1 MALKVELKPG
11 ERIIIGES
19 LITNG
24 DQRARLLIDGEQPIL
39 REKDVLTPETAST
52 PAQQVYLAVQMMYL
66 KNDISGFQDSYFSLI
81 GDLTEAAP
89 STKPIVDEINNQIL
103 TGSFYKALKVARG
116 LIAYE
121 GALLENVQSSGGA
134 GVPIDEPTGD

>member
-24 DQRARLLIDGEQPIL
+24 DQRSRLLIDGEQPIL

-52 PAQQVYLAVQMMYL
+52 PARQVYLAVQMMYL
-66 KNDISGFQDSYFSLI
+66 KDDITGFQDSYFKLVGALI
-81 GDLTEAAP
+81 EAAP
-89 STKPIVDEINNQIL
+89 STKPIIEQINNQIL
-103 TGSFYKALKVARG
+103 TGSFYKALKVARD

-121 GALLENVQSSGGA
+121 GALLEHVQSDGGA
-134 GVPIDEPTGD
+134 SLPND

>member
-11 ERIIIGES
+11 ERVIIGES

-39 REKDVLTPETAST
+39 REKDVLTPDTAGS
-52 PAQQVYLAVQMMYL
+52 PARQIYLAVQMMYL
-66 KNDISGFQDSYFSLI
+66 KNDIAGFQDSYFALAKDI
-81 GDLTEAAP
+81 VNAAP
-89 STKPIVDEINNQIL
+89 STRPLVDEINNQIL
-103 TGSFYKALKVARG
+103 TGSFYKALKIARE

-121 GALLENVQSSGGA
+121 GELLKHVQSGSPG
-134 GVPIDEPTGD
+134 ISTD